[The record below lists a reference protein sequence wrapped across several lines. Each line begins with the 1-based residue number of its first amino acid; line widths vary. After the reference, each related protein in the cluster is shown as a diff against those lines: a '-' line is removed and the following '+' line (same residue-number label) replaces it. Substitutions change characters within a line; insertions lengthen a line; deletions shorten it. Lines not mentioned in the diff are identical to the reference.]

1 VSQTQVQAVSGT
13 STAAATSVS
22 ATLSA
27 ATAGNILW
35 CAVGMDKSSGTLTP
49 PSGFTTL
56 VAQDSASVSTYV
68 GYKIAA
74 GGETTITLTRATAST
89 AGDTMWVGEY
99 SDTNTVG
106 TWQVLGS
113 ASDLTNE
120 TTRLVTPSGT
130 TAATRQQ
137 GQAIAWFTIDSGQSN
152 TGTLTY
158 TNSYTNI
165 RTYAASGKGDVAVAV
180 LADVAAGT
188 SATSSQTHT
197 PTADQTSGVIA
208 VFAKVGQPLPDVPR
222 LRRAFTLPRRK
233 RNGAAQPLP
242 AAAPAVTTQTLP
254 PQPRRRIRPIT
265 WRPKAKGHVTQPPT
279 GPKFNGSYPIP
290 PQYAKPRIALRV
302 PHRARG
308 AQPPLSVQVV
318 ISAPIWIPTSE
329 SPRPPWRSRARARV
343 AQPPT
348 GPAFNGSYPAPPQN
362 GPPRRPRWLPRAHP
376 RRAEPVPAQVVVAT
390 VQVLPPQPARPAR
403 LRWAFRARP
412 RQGQPVPAQVVIQ
425 TSQALPPQPGPRR
438 NPFRARPHPRGTQI
452 VITVTQPPPIQPTR
466 RRLRPPLRTRRATAQ
481 RIPAQVITVQVLPP
495 QSPRRW
501 RPWPLRRRGHATDAV
516 LITVGPPPSPPA
528 GLIGN
533 IGYVGEG
540 PEVGA
545 VTYQT
550 PGQAGGGT
558 GMTQGQDVGAVT
570 YDPPRHMLGG
580 IE

>member
-233 RNGAAQPLP
+233 RNGAAQPLT
-242 AAAPAVTTQTLP
+242 AAAPTVTTQALP
-254 PQPRRRIRPIT
+254 PQPRRRTRPTT
-265 WRPKAKGHVTQPPT
+265 WRPKAKGHVTP
-279 GPKFNGSYPIP
+279 
-290 PQYAKPRIALRV
+290 
-302 PHRARG
+302 
-308 AQPPLSVQVV
+308 
-318 ISAPIWIPTSE
+318 
-329 SPRPPWRSRARARV
+329 
-343 AQPPT
+343 PPT
-348 GPAFNGSYPAPPQN
+348 GPAFNGSYPIPPQYRTSN
-362 GPPRRPRWLPRAHP
+362 EARPNWPRTRRRGAQPPFAVTVTVTSGPVVPQARTSLRVPKFARGHARQAQ
-376 RRAEPVPAQVVVAT
+376 PVPPQVVVQTA
-390 VQVLPPQPARPAR
+390 QALPPQQPIRRKLFQP
-403 LRWAFRARP
+403 RARP
-412 RQGQPVPAQVVIQ
+412 RQAQPVPAQVVIQ

-438 NPFRARPHPRGTQI
+438 NLFRARPHPRGTQI
-452 VITVTQPPPIQPTR
+452 VVTVTPAPPIQPAR
-466 RRLRPPLRTRRATAQ
+466 RWLRPPLRTRRAAAQ
-481 RIPAQVITVQVLPP
+481 RVPAQVITVQVLPP

-501 RPWPLRRRGHATDAV
+501 RPWPVRRRGHATDAV
-516 LITVGPPPSPPA
+516 LITVGPPPPPPA

-540 PEVGA
+540 PGVGA
-545 VTYQT
+545 VSYQT
-550 PGQAGGGT
+550 PGQAGGGA
-558 GMTQGQDVGAVT
+558 GMTQGQDMGAVT
-570 YDPPRHMLGG
+570 YDPERHMLGG